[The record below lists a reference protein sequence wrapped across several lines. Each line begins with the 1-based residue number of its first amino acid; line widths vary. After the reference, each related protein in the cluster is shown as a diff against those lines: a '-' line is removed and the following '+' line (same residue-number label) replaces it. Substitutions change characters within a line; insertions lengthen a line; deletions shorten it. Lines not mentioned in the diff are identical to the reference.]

1 MKYLPK
7 TEIPFLAPY
16 GASPNMRSPMNPIF
30 KSAII
35 TLSLLSSLML
45 LSSGCSKKTVV
56 PPEGAPAEGSDIS
69 GGTNINYPAAG
80 DGDYSVTGL
89 AGEEP
94 IDGTGGSRGNT
105 LSINN
110 GADQQSE
117 EYRRTYGRSTT
128 VFSPI
133 YFDFDQAGITSEM
146 SPILSANATYL
157 KENPSTIII
166 IEGNCDER
174 GTNEYNLALAER
186 RAINAKEYMV
196 NLGVNPARIRTITY
210 GEERPLFTGQ
220 TELDWSQN
228 RRADFIAE

>member
-1 MKYLPK
+1 
-7 TEIPFLAPY
+7 
-16 GASPNMRSPMNPIF
+16 MNLMV
-30 KSAII
+30 KSTYI
-35 TLSLLSSLML
+35 TAALLSSLVL

-56 PPEGAPAEGSDIS
+56 PPEGAPAEGSEIS
-69 GGTNINYPAAG
+69 GGTNINYPSAG
-80 DGDYSVTGL
+80 GYSESGL
-89 AGEEP
+89 AGEESM
-94 IDGTGGSRGNT
+94 DSTGGPGSS
-105 LSINN
+105 LSINS

-117 EYRRTYGRSTT
+117 EYRRTYGRSST

-133 YFDFDQAGITSEM
+133 YFDFDQAGINSEM
-146 SPILSANATYL
+146 SPILSANATYM
-157 KENPSTIII
+157 KENPNTVIV

-196 NLGVNPARIRTITY
+196 NLGVNPARIRTVSY

-220 TELDWSQN
+220 DELDWSQN